1 MQLHAPS
8 RARVFIVGG
17 HERTETKSMVALWHA
32 FVSSRCGIGVDRF
45 IWSLSFMPP
54 PLGDADVSNRS
65 LGSSASFDILPE
77 LPVPSTLLFDVDDD
91 GMTTAIGFFFT
102 DKFNGSLYSMS
113 NWKDKLFRK
122 VQLFFFFFSFH
133 AGSSL
138 VRSL

>member
-1 MQLHAPS
+1 M
-8 RARVFIVGG
+8 RVGG
-17 HERTETKSMVALWHA
+17 HGRTETKSMVALWHV

-45 IWSLSFMPP
+45 TLSLSFKP

-65 LGSSASFDILPE
+65 LGSSASFDKLPE
-77 LPVPSTLLFDVDDD
+77 LPVPVPSTLLFVVDDD

-122 VQLFFFFFSFH
+122 VQFFFVFFCFH
-133 AGSSL
+133 ASSSL
-138 VRSL
+138 ARSH